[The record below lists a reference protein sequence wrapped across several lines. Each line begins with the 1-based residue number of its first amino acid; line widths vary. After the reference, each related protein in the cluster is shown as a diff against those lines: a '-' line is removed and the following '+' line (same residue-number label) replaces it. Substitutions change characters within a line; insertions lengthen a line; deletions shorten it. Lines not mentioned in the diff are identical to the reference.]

1 VQGLG
6 AKGAKQILAWL
17 QHHAAELG
25 WQAPVW
31 ATVPRR
37 QLDVVAAGRAL
48 GPATAIVPLERFA
61 PPAALDGAGAKNR
74 ALAVRNLTGA
84 VNDYAAIQA
93 WLASRGSSLHTRRSY
108 RKEAERLLMWA
119 ILERSK
125 ALSDLDIG
133 DCAGYR
139 DFLHALGRTE
149 ESKWQ
154 GKLPQA
160 EWIGP
165 RNAERLSPAW
175 RPFDGPLSQ
184 SSQQHARVVLQA
196 LFQWLTDMGYLA
208 GNPWKGVARSS
219 APTEAAGNAAS
230 IQVDIRERALSYAQW
245 AAVREAVDQ
254 LEAGQGR
261 ARLQFVLT
269 FAYGTGLR
277 TAEMVAATTG
287 ALRHYEA
294 DGAEPAYDM
303 LVVRGKGDKVRM
315 VPMPS
320 ALMAALCAYLGA
332 RGLPADPYACD
343 PATRMIA
350 PLDTTDAKA
359 RVSASTL
366 YKMLKACFANAAER
380 LRRGGKRE
388 PARRLQRASTHW
400 LRHTCGTH
408 AEASGVAL
416 QVIQENFGHEDLNTT
431 ALYAT
436 QSSRR
441 RYAAMERFMQGAR
454 TSSR

>member
-1 VQGLG
+1 
-6 AKGAKQILAWL
+6 
-17 QHHAAELG
+17 
-25 WQAPVW
+25 
-31 ATVPRR
+31 
-37 QLDVVAAGRAL
+37 
-48 GPATAIVPLERFA
+48 
-61 PPAALDGAGAKNR
+61 
-74 ALAVRNLTGA
+74 
-84 VNDYAAIQA
+84 
-93 WLASRGSSLHTRRSY
+93 
-108 RKEAERLLMWA
+108 
-119 ILERSK
+119 
-125 ALSDLDIG
+125 
-133 DCAGYR
+133 
-139 DFLHALGRTE
+139 
-149 ESKWQ
+149 
-154 GKLPQA
+154 
-160 EWIGP
+160 
-165 RNAERLSPAW
+165 
-175 RPFDGPLSQ
+175 
-184 SSQQHARVVLQA
+184 
-196 LFQWLTDMGYLA
+196 
-208 GNPWKGVARSS
+208 
-219 APTEAAGNAAS
+219 
-230 IQVDIRERALSYAQW
+230 
-245 AAVREAVDQ
+245 
-254 LEAGQGR
+254 
-261 ARLQFVLT
+261 
-269 FAYGTGLR
+269 
-277 TAEMVAATTG
+277 
-287 ALRHYEA
+287 
-294 DGAEPAYDM
+294 
-303 LVVRGKGDKVRM
+303 
-315 VPMPS
+315 MPS